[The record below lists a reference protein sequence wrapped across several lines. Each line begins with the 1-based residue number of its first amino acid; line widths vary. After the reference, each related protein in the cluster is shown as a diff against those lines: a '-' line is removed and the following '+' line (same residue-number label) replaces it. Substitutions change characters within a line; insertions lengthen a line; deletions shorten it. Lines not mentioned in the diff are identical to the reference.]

1 MIGTIRKD
9 QALLNKQNKELKQQ
23 IAINKHELKT
33 LKKRVDPTEPEDLAA
48 LEEAVHDQIMK
59 RRKTGANSELPIT
72 LCELRA
78 LDRQNISQIL
88 KEMKPLL
95 TSWDLILARCLEGL
109 HSEKF
114 INLKSVD
121 DFIDGIQ
128 IRAPSDMSWQQ
139 I

>member
-9 QALLNKQNKELKQQ
+9 QALLNKQNRELKQQ
-23 IAINKHELKT
+23 ITINKQELKT

-78 LDRQNISQIL
+78 LDR
-88 KEMKPLL
+88 
-95 TSWDLILARCLEGL
+95 
-109 HSEKF
+109 
-114 INLKSVD
+114 
-121 DFIDGIQ
+121 
-128 IRAPSDMSWQQ
+128 
-139 I
+139 